1 VKTQKVFNGRKRL
14 SAVLTGDCGK
24 KSYMLMK
31 NKKREYMKATV
42 EVIIFSN
49 EDILTK
55 SGNCGHKTSG
65 NNGNC
70 NNKGHECNQNNGNH

>member
-1 VKTQKVFNGRKRL
+1 
-14 SAVLTGDCGK
+14 
-24 KSYMLMK
+24 MK
-31 NKKREYMKATV
+31 NKKRQYLKATV